1 MPLTNFFRQIQRH
14 YLHFLL
20 NNMCHYL
27 FTLLSMWS
35 DWYVF
40 RKFQQIIG
48 GGSLGIKKKKK
59 GNNILIFILEDML
72 KVTSSS
78 PMLCYIEEYDGLI
91 IVCSNDLLFDIFWYD
106 EFIITLNVHNDTR
119 ILSHLIFKI

>member
-48 GGSLGIKKKKK
+48 GGSLGIKKKK

-72 KVTSSS
+72 KVTSSP
-78 PMLCYIEEYDGLI
+78 PMLCYIEEYDELI
-91 IVCSNDLLFDIFWYD
+91 IVCSNDLLFDIFWHD

>member
-48 GGSLGIKKKKK
+48 GGSLGIKKKR

-72 KVTSSS
+72 KVTSSP
-78 PMLCYIEEYDGLI
+78 PMLCYIEEYDRLI
-91 IVCSNDLLFDIFWYD
+91 IVCSNDLLFDIFWHD